1 MTLRIGVL
9 ISGRGSN
16 LQALID
22 ACAEP
27 AYPAEIAVVISNEPG
42 ARGLARARD
51 AGLPAEVVEHRA
63 FGDRSAFEDALTD
76 SLRRAGVEL
85 VCAAGF
91 MRVLTGTFLDVW
103 RDRVVNVH
111 PSLLPAFR
119 GLRTHERAIRSGVRF
134 SGCTVHF
141 VRADL
146 DAGPVI
152 VQSAVP
158 VLPADTPED
167 LAARV
172 LESEREC
179 LPLAVRWIAEGRVRI
194 VDETVRIDGAGGPAD
209 ASINPPPDLPP
220 SSPSP
225 LQGEGRGGGRA
236 GEESANGPGGGR
248 VDHPPAAG

>member
-1 MTLRIGVL
+1 MTLRVGVL
-9 ISGRGSN
+9 ISGRGAN

-22 ACAEP
+22 ACAAP
-27 AYPAEIAVVISNEPG
+27 AYPAEIAVVISNEPE
-42 ARGLARARD
+42 AKGLTRARD
-51 AGLPAEVVEHRA
+51 AGIPAEIVEHRA
-63 FGDRSAFEDALTD
+63 FADRSAFEDALTGA
-76 SLRRAGVEL
+76 LRRAGVEL

-119 GLRTHERAIRSGVRF
+119 GLGTHERAIRSGVRF

-158 VLPADTPED
+158 VLPSDTPGD

-172 LESEREC
+172 LESERRC
-179 LPLAVRWIAEGRVRI
+179 LPLAVRWIAEGRVRV
-194 VDETVRIDGAGGPAD
+194 VDEIVHIDGAGGPAG
-209 ASINPPPDLPP
+209 AAINPPDA
-220 SSPSP
+220 
-225 LQGEGRGGGRA
+225 R
-236 GEESANGPGGGR
+236 
-248 VDHPPAAG
+248 

>member
-9 ISGRGSN
+9 ISGRGVN

-51 AGLPAEVVEHRA
+51 AGLPTEIVEHRA
-63 FGDRSAFEDALTD
+63 FGDRSAFEDALTG

-141 VRADL
+141 VRAEL

-194 VDETVRIDGAGGPAD
+194 VDEIVRIDGAGGSAD

-220 SSPSP
+220 V
-225 LQGEGRGGGRA
+225 R
-236 GEESANGPGGGR
+236 GEESE
-248 VDHPPAAG
+248 

>member
-9 ISGRGSN
+9 ISGRGAN

-22 ACAEP
+22 ACAAP

-51 AGLPAEVVEHRA
+51 AGIPAEVIEHRA
-63 FGDRSAFEDALTD
+63 FEGRPAFEEALTGA
-76 SLRRAGVEL
+76 LRRAGVEL

-119 GLRTHERAIRSGVRF
+119 GLETHERAIRSGVRF

-141 VRADL
+141 VRAEL
-146 DAGPVI
+146 DAGPII

-158 VLPADTPED
+158 VLPSDTPGD

-172 LESEREC
+172 LESERQC
-179 LPLAVRWIAEGRVRI
+179 LPLAVRWIAEGRVRVVGGI
-194 VDETVRIDGAGGPAD
+194 VRVDGAGGPA
-209 ASINPPPDLPP
+209 AAAINPPDA
-220 SSPSP
+220 
-225 LQGEGRGGGRA
+225 R
-236 GEESANGPGGGR
+236 
-248 VDHPPAAG
+248 

>member
-9 ISGRGSN
+9 ISGRGTN

-27 AYPAEIAVVISNEPG
+27 AYPAEIALVISNEPG
-42 ARGLARARD
+42 AGGLKRARD
-51 AGLPAEVVEHRA
+51 AGLPTEIVGHRA
-63 FGDRSAFEDALTD
+63 FGNRSAFEEALTG

-91 MRVLTGTFLDVW
+91 MRVLTGTFLDIW

-141 VRADL
+141 VRAGL
-146 DAGPVI
+146 DEGPVI

-172 LESEREC
+172 LESEHEC
-179 LPLAVRWIAEGRVRI
+179 LPLAVRWIAEGRVRV
-194 VDETVRIDGAGGPAD
+194 VDEIVRIDGADGPAD
-209 ASINPPPDLPP
+209 ASINPPVA
-220 SSPSP
+220 
-225 LQGEGRGGGRA
+225 R
-236 GEESANGPGGGR
+236 
-248 VDHPPAAG
+248 

>member
-9 ISGRGSN
+9 ISGRGLN

-51 AGLPAEVVEHRA
+51 AGLPTETVEHRA
-63 FGDRSAFEDALTD
+63 FGDRSVFEDALTG

-119 GLRTHERAIRSGVRF
+119 GLGTHERAIRSGVRF

-141 VRADL
+141 VRAEL

-194 VDETVRIDGAGGPAD
+194 VDETVRIDGAGGSAD
-209 ASINPPPDLPP
+209 ASINPP
-220 SSPSP
+220 
-225 LQGEGRGGGRA
+225 
-236 GEESANGPGGGR
+236 
-248 VDHPPAAG
+248 AAG